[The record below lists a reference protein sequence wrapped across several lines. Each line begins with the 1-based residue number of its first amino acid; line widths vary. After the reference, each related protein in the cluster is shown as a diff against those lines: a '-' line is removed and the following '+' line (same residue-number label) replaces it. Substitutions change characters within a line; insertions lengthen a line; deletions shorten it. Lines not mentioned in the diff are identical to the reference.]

1 MASRFSD
8 AQPTVCGPAED
19 SRDDNFRAYSELL
32 ILAELKVF
40 SRVQIKLL
48 QFV

>member
-8 AQPTVCGPAED
+8 ALPTVCGPAED
-19 SRDDNFRAYSELL
+19 SRDDNFRAFSEPH

-40 SRVQIKLL
+40 SRVQVKLL